1 MSRHCFLFIGLIALC
16 ITSCSRTPE
25 YTDSAAR
32 LAGRIVPSHSDD
44 FIFTL
49 VPAEKDFF
57 ELRQNGDK
65 IEIQGNN
72 GISMARGLNH
82 YLRHYCHAS
91 VSWCGDNLASIPDTL
106 PAVGEPVHIEASQ
119 PLRYYL
125 NYCTYS
131 YSMAFWGWE
140 EWEKE
145 IDRMALQGVNLPLM
159 AVNSQYAVWQ
169 NTLKRLGYNEK

>member
-131 YSMAFWGWE
+131 YSIARRVSLSFAGGGAAVRVRHQSPLLLPFVRQSPA
-140 EWEKE
+140 
-145 IDRMALQGVNLPLM
+145 DGVP
-159 AVNSQYAVWQ
+159 
-169 NTLKRLGYNEK
+169 

>member
-1 MSRHCFLFIGLIALC
+1 MLRHCFLFIGLIAMDHFLLPDSGIYRLC
-16 ITSCSRTPE
+16 LAREHALCHRTPMI
-25 YTDSAAR
+25 SSLR
-32 LAGRIVPSHSDD
+32 SFLP
-44 FIFTL
+44 
-49 VPAEKDFF
+49 KDFF

-125 NYCTYS
+125 NYCTYG

-145 IDRMALQGVNLPLM
+145 IDRMALQECQSPSHGCQQPVRR
-159 AVNSQYAVWQ
+159 WQ
-169 NTLKRLGYNEK
+169 NTLKDWI

>member
-145 IDRMALQGVNLPLM
+145 ID
-159 AVNSQYAVWQ
+159 SFKK
-169 NTLKRLGYNEK
+169 NTLFLN

>member
-106 PAVGEPVHIEASQ
+106 PAVGEP
-119 PLRYYL
+119 
-125 NYCTYS
+125 
-131 YSMAFWGWE
+131 
-140 EWEKE
+140 
-145 IDRMALQGVNLPLM
+145 DRKSV
-159 AVNSQYAVWQ
+159 V
-169 NTLKRLGYNEK
+169 

>member
-91 VSWCGDNLASIPDTL
+91 PYPTHCPQSVNRFISKPLNPCGI
-106 PAVGEPVHIEASQ
+106 I
-119 PLRYYL
+119 
-125 NYCTYS
+125 
-131 YSMAFWGWE
+131 
-140 EWEKE
+140 
-145 IDRMALQGVNLPLM
+145 
-159 AVNSQYAVWQ
+159 
-169 NTLKRLGYNEK
+169 

>member
-1 MSRHCFLFIGLIALC
+1 MLRHCFLFIGLIALW

-32 LAGRIVPSHSDD
+32 LAERIVPSHSDD

-91 VSWCGDNLASIPDTL
+91 VSWWLPYPIHCPQSVNRFISKPLNPCGI
-106 PAVGEPVHIEASQ
+106 I
-119 PLRYYL
+119 
-125 NYCTYS
+125 
-131 YSMAFWGWE
+131 
-140 EWEKE
+140 
-145 IDRMALQGVNLPLM
+145 
-159 AVNSQYAVWQ
+159 
-169 NTLKRLGYNEK
+169 

>member
-1 MSRHCFLFIGLIALC
+1 MLRHCLLFIGLIALW

-32 LAGRIVPSHSDD
+32 LAERIVPSHSDD

-131 YSMAFWGWE
+131 YSMAFWGVG
-140 EWEKE
+140 
-145 IDRMALQGVNLPLM
+145 RMG
-159 AVNSQYAVWQ
+159 
-169 NTLKRLGYNEK
+169 KRNRPHGPTRCQSPSHGCQQPVRRLAKHAQKTGI

>member
-82 YLRHYCHAS
+82 P
-91 VSWCGDNLASIPDTL
+91 CGI
-106 PAVGEPVHIEASQ
+106 I
-119 PLRYYL
+119 
-125 NYCTYS
+125 
-131 YSMAFWGWE
+131 
-140 EWEKE
+140 
-145 IDRMALQGVNLPLM
+145 
-159 AVNSQYAVWQ
+159 
-169 NTLKRLGYNEK
+169 